1 MIHKRPLIIAHRGAS
16 GYAPEHTMQA
26 YKLAME
32 DYAAD
37 YLELDLQITKDGF
50 LICMH
55 DAKLDRTTN
64 GTGLVI
70 EHSISELKKL
80 DAGKWFGNEFKN
92 AKIPTLEE
100 VFQTFG
106 HRVNYYIEVKN
117 TSDSR
122 IVPLL
127 LEMIEKYGLLSR
139 NTLLKEPLIIQSF
152 SSDILKEIHNKYQG
166 IALMQLTKKGYLTTV
181 TDEELYS
188 IKTYAHIIGPHIQDI
203 TNVSVIEKLHSIG
216 LEVHVYT
223 VNKVEDKQKL
233 QNYGIDGYF
242 TDYL

>member
-188 IKTYAHIIGPHIQDI
+188 IKTYAHIVGPHIQDI

>member
-188 IKTYAHIIGPHIQDI
+188 IKAYAHIIGPHIQDI